1 MRTQAFRMTN
11 EDAYDAIMGIIYAEA
26 KRRSDAITLPRAAYQ
41 EIPPAYVVDA
51 ASKRGRADG

>member
-11 EDAYDAIMGIIYAEA
+11 EDAYDAIMGIIYAEV

-41 EIPPAYVVDA
+41 EIPPAHVVDVVQR
-51 ASKRGRADG
+51 RGK